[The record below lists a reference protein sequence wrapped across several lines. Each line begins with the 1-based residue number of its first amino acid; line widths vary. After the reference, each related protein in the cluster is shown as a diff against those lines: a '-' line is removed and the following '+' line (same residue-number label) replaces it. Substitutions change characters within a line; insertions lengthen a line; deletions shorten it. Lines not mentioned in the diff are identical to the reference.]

1 MYVSYQGQASPLILT
16 GLTSGMVLDSGHGI
30 PEFSAILTILI
41 EPKSVNLSSKDLTDY
56 LLDVLIGIIFCLLY
70 IFSVQC

>member
-1 MYVSYQGQASPLILT
+1 MYVPYQGQLALIST
-16 GLTSGMVLDSGHGI
+16 GRTSGMVLDSGDGI

-56 LLDVLIGIIFCLLY
+56 LLDVLIIKRNNYSQIL
-70 IFSVQC
+70 

>member
-1 MYVSYQGQASPLILT
+1 MYVPYQCQPALIST
-16 GLTSGMVLDSGHGI
+16 GRTSGMVLDSGDGI

-56 LLDVLIGIIFCLLY
+56 LLDVLIIKRNNYSQIL
-70 IFSVQC
+70 